1 MLDFSKD
8 AARILAA
15 CQVSLRRISKFPG
28 LFLLPFRYLTC
39 PFCPSPERQNVRP
52 PWYAISMIEI
62 QNETGEWVPWDF
74 ADADAKIDIEW
85 AILNGENGK
94 VVKENG

>member
-1 MLDFSKD
+1 
-8 AARILAA
+8 
-15 CQVSLRRISKFPG
+15 
-28 LFLLPFRYLTC
+28 
-39 PFCPSPERQNVRP
+39 
-52 PWYAISMIEI
+52 MIEI